1 VVFFE
6 NFKKNLGLKKIM
18 NKDLNISFE
27 FFPAK
32 DDAGHESLWQSLKK
46 LEQFSPKFFSVT
58 FGAGGGERD
67 KSDFLVKKIHNKSKI
82 PVAGHLTCVDMSKDE
97 INTIALNWLNN
108 GINKIVALRG
118 DVRKKNTKYSPHKKG
133 YINAADMVKGLKKL
147 GNFEISIAG
156 YPEKHP
162 ESENEIKD
170 LENLKNK
177 VDQGADK
184 IITQFF
190 FNDEKFLRFRD
201 RAVAS
206 GIKIPIIP
214 GILPIDNFE
223 KIKNFSQ
230 KCGTSIPNWVEQEFT
245 NLDSDN
251 EIQKIIGASIACDLV
266 KKLQSEGVNE
276 FHFYTLNKYEL
287 SYAVCKRLSADK
299 LKINKNQQKEIY
311 A

>member
-1 VVFFE
+1 
-6 NFKKNLGLKKIM
+6 M

-32 DDAGHESLWQSLKK
+32 DDVGHENLWKSLKK

-67 KSDFLVKKIHNKSKI
+67 KSDFLVKKIHNKSNT
-82 PVAGHLTCVDMSKDE
+82 PVAGHLTCVDMSKEE
-97 INTIALNWLNN
+97 INSIALDWLRN

-118 DVRKKNTKYSPHKKG
+118 DVRKKNSKYIPHKNG
-133 YINAADMVKGLKKL
+133 YANAADMVNGLKKL
-147 GNFEISIAG
+147 GNFQIAVAG

-162 ESENEIKD
+162 DSENEIKD

-177 VDQGADK
+177 ADQGADK

-190 FNDEKFLRFRD
+190 FNYEKFLKFRD
-201 RAVAS
+201 AAINA

-214 GILPIDNFE
+214 GILPVDNFE
-223 KIKNFSQ
+223 KIKNFSK
-230 KCGTSIPNWVEQEFT
+230 KCGTSIPTWIEEEFAGLE
-245 NLDSDN
+245 NDN
-251 EIQKIIGASIACDLV
+251 EIQKIVGASIACDLV
-266 KKLQSEGVNE
+266 KKLQVEGVNE

-287 SYAVCKRLSADK
+287 SYAVCKRLISDK
-299 LKINKNQQKEIY
+299 IKNKNNQQKELYI
-311 A
+311 

>member
-1 VVFFE
+1 
-6 NFKKNLGLKKIM
+6 M

-32 DDAGHESLWQSLKK
+32 DELGHENLWLSLKK
-46 LEQFSPKFFSVT
+46 LEQFSPKFVSVT

-67 KSDFLVKKIHNKSKI
+67 KSDFLVKKINNKSNT
-82 PVAGHLTCVDMSKDE
+82 PVAGHLTCVDMCKDE
-97 INTIALNWLNN
+97 INSIALDWLNN
-108 GINKIVALRG
+108 GINRIVALRG
-118 DVRKKNTKYSPHKKG
+118 DVRKINSKYVPHKKG
-133 YINAADMVKGLKKL
+133 YINAADMVNGLKKL
-147 GNFEISIAG
+147 GNFEILVAG

-162 ESENEIKD
+162 DSENEIKD

-201 RAVAS
+201 KAIAV
-206 GIKIPIIP
+206 GIKVPIIP

-223 KIKNFSQ
+223 KIKNFSK
-230 KCGTSIPNWVEQEFT
+230 KCGTTIPNWVEQEF
-245 NLDSDN
+245 NGLEKDN
-251 EIQKIIGASIACDLV
+251 EIQKIVGASIACDLV
-266 KKLQSEGVNE
+266 KKLQAEGVNE

-287 SYAVCKRLSADK
+287 SYAVCKRLIADK
-299 LKINKNQQKEIY
+299 IKIKKNQPKELHV
-311 A
+311 

>member
-1 VVFFE
+1 
-6 NFKKNLGLKKIM
+6 M
-18 NKDLNISFE
+18 NKDLSISFE

-32 DDAGHESLWQSLKK
+32 DETGQNNLWLSLKK

-67 KSDFLVKKIHNKSKI
+67 KSDFLVKKIKNQSTI

-97 INTIALNWLNN
+97 VNSVALSWLKN

-118 DVRKKNTKYSPHKKG
+118 DVRTKNSKYVPHKEG

-147 GNFEISIAG
+147 GNFEIAIAG

-190 FNDEKFLRFRD
+190 F
-201 RAVAS
+201 
-206 GIKIPIIP
+206 
-214 GILPIDNFE
+214 
-223 KIKNFSQ
+223 
-230 KCGTSIPNWVEQEFT
+230 
-245 NLDSDN
+245 
-251 EIQKIIGASIACDLV
+251 
-266 KKLQSEGVNE
+266 
-276 FHFYTLNKYEL
+276 
-287 SYAVCKRLSADK
+287 
-299 LKINKNQQKEIY
+299 
-311 A
+311 

>member
-1 VVFFE
+1 
-6 NFKKNLGLKKIM
+6 M

-32 DDAGHESLWQSLKK
+32 DEEGHENLWSSLKK

-67 KSDFLVKKIHNKSKI
+67 KTDFLVKKIHNKSNT

-97 INTIALNWLNN
+97 INSIALDWLSN
-108 GINKIVALRG
+108 GINKVVALRG
-118 DVRKKNTKYSPHKKG
+118 DVRKKNSKYTPHKNG
-133 YINAADMVKGLKKL
+133 YTNAADMINGLKKL
-147 GNFEISIAG
+147 GNFQIAVAG

-162 ESENEIKD
+162 DSENETKD

-177 VDQGADK
+177 ADQGADK

-190 FNDEKFLRFRD
+190 FNDEKFLKFRD
-201 RAVAS
+201 KAIAM

-223 KIKNFSQ
+223 KIKNFSK
-230 KCGTSIPNWVEQEFT
+230 KCATSIPTWVEEEFAGLE
-245 NLDSDN
+245 NDI
-251 EIQKIIGASIACDLV
+251 EIQKIVGASIACDLV
-266 KKLQSEGVNE
+266 KKLQSEGINE

-287 SYAVCKRLSADK
+287 SYAVCKRLISDNI
-299 LKINKNQQKEIY
+299 KIKNNQQKELY
-311 A
+311 V

>member
-1 VVFFE
+1 
-6 NFKKNLGLKKIM
+6 M
-18 NKDLNISFE
+18 NKDLSISFE

-32 DDAGHESLWQSLKK
+32 DETGHNNLWLSLKK

-67 KSDFLVKKIHNKSKI
+67 KSDFLVKKIKNQSTI
-82 PVAGHLTCVDMSKDE
+82 PAAGHLTCVDMSKDE
-97 INTIALNWLNN
+97 VNSVALSWLKN

-118 DVRKKNTKYSPHKKG
+118 DVRTKNSKYAPHKEG

-147 GNFEISIAG
+147 GNFEIAIAG

-190 FNDEKFLRFRD
+190 FNYEKFIKFRD
-201 RAVAS
+201 RAVS
-206 GIKIPIIP
+206 FGIKIPIIP
-214 GILPIDNFE
+214 SILPIDNFE
-223 KIKNFSQ
+223 KVKNFSS
-230 KCGTSIPNWVEQEFT
+230 KCGTTIPNWIEKEFAGLET
-245 NLDSDN
+245 DS
-251 EIQKIIGASIACDLV
+251 EIQKIVGASIACDLV
-266 KKLQSEGVNE
+266 KKLHAEGVDE

-287 SYAVCKRLSADK
+287 SYAICKRLVGDK
-299 LKINKNQQKEIY
+299 IATQNKQQKELY

>member
-1 VVFFE
+1 
-6 NFKKNLGLKKIM
+6 M
-18 NKDLNISFE
+18 SKDLNISFE

-32 DDAGHESLWQSLKK
+32 DEVGHENLWGSLKK

-67 KSDFLVKKIHNKSKI
+67 KTDFLVKKIHNKSNT

-97 INTIALNWLNN
+97 INSIALDWLSN
-108 GINKIVALRG
+108 GINKVVALRG
-118 DVRKKNTKYSPHKKG
+118 DVRKKNSKYTPHKNG
-133 YINAADMVKGLKKL
+133 YTNAADMINGLKKL
-147 GNFEISIAG
+147 GNFQIAVAG

-162 ESENEIKD
+162 DSENETKD

-177 VDQGADK
+177 ADQGADK

-190 FNDEKFLRFRD
+190 FNDEKFLKFRD
-201 RAVAS
+201 KAIAM

-223 KIKNFSQ
+223 KIKNFSK
-230 KCGTSIPNWVEQEFT
+230 KCATSIPTWVEEEFAGLE
-245 NLDSDN
+245 NDI
-251 EIQKIIGASIACDLV
+251 EIQKIVGASIACDLV
-266 KKLQSEGVNE
+266 KKLQSEGINE

-287 SYAVCKRLSADK
+287 SYAVCKRLISDNI
-299 LKINKNQQKEIY
+299 KIKNNQQKELY
-311 A
+311 V

>member
-1 VVFFE
+1 
-6 NFKKNLGLKKIM
+6 M
-18 NKDLNISFE
+18 SKDLNISFE

-32 DDAGHESLWQSLKK
+32 DEAGHENLWGSLKK

-67 KSDFLVKKIHNKSKI
+67 KTDFLVKKIHNKSNT

-97 INTIALNWLNN
+97 INLIALDWLSN
-108 GINKIVALRG
+108 GINKVVALRG
-118 DVRKKNTKYSPHKKG
+118 DVRKKNSKYTPHKNG
-133 YINAADMVKGLKKL
+133 YANAADMINGLKKL
-147 GNFEISIAG
+147 GNFQIAVAG

-162 ESENEIKD
+162 DSENETKD

-177 VDQGADK
+177 ADQGADK

-190 FNDEKFLRFRD
+190 FNDEKFLKFRD
-201 RAVAS
+201 KAIAM

-223 KIKNFSQ
+223 KIKNFSK
-230 KCGTSIPNWVEQEFT
+230 KCATSIPTWVEEEFAGLE
-245 NLDSDN
+245 NDI
-251 EIQKIIGASIACDLV
+251 EIQKIVGASIACDLV
-266 KKLQSEGVNE
+266 KKLQSEGINE

-287 SYAVCKRLSADK
+287 SYAVCKRLISDNI
-299 LKINKNQQKEIY
+299 KIKNNQQKELY
-311 A
+311 V

>member
-1 VVFFE
+1 
-6 NFKKNLGLKKIM
+6 M
-18 NKDLNISFE
+18 NKDLSISFE

-32 DDAGHESLWQSLKK
+32 DETGQNNLWLSLKK

-67 KSDFLVKKIHNKSKI
+67 KSDFLVKKIKNKSTI
-82 PVAGHLTCVDMSKDE
+82 PAAGHLTCVDMSKDE
-97 INTIALNWLNN
+97 VNSVALSWLKN

-118 DVRKKNTKYSPHKKG
+118 DVRTKNSKYVPHKEG

-147 GNFEISIAG
+147 GNFEIAIAG

-190 FNDEKFLRFRD
+190 FNYEKFLKFRD
-201 RAVAS
+201 RAVS
-206 GIKIPIIP
+206 LGIKIPIIP
-214 GILPIDNFE
+214 VFCP
-223 KIKNFSQ
+223 
-230 KCGTSIPNWVEQEFT
+230 
-245 NLDSDN
+245 
-251 EIQKIIGASIACDLV
+251 
-266 KKLQSEGVNE
+266 
-276 FHFYTLNKYEL
+276 
-287 SYAVCKRLSADK
+287 
-299 LKINKNQQKEIY
+299 
-311 A
+311 

>member
-1 VVFFE
+1 
-6 NFKKNLGLKKIM
+6 M

-32 DDAGHESLWQSLKK
+32 DEAGHENLWHSLEK
-46 LEQFSPKFFSVT
+46 LEQFSPKFVSVT

-67 KSDFLVKKIHNKSKI
+67 KSDFLVKKISKKSNT
-82 PVAGHLTCVDMSKDE
+82 PVAGHLTCVDMSKNE
-97 INTIALNWLNN
+97 INSIALDWLNN

-118 DVRKKNTKYSPHKKG
+118 DVRKKDSKYMPHKNG
-133 YINAADMVKGLKKL
+133 YENAADMVNGLKKL
-147 GNFEISIAG
+147 GNFHIAVAG

-162 ESENEIKD
+162 DSENETKD

-190 FNDEKFLRFRD
+190 FNDEKFLKFRD
-201 RAVAS
+201 KAIS
-206 GIKIPIIP
+206 LGIKIPIIP

-223 KIKNFSQ
+223 KIKNFSK
-230 KCGTSIPNWVEQEFT
+230 KCGTSIPIWVEEEFAGLE
-245 NLDSDN
+245 NDN
-251 EIQKIIGASIACDLV
+251 EVQKIVGASIAYDLV
-266 KKLQSEGVNE
+266 KKLQLEGVNE

-287 SYAVCKRLSADK
+287 SYAVCKRLIADK
-299 LKINKNQQKEIY
+299 TKIKINQLKELNV
-311 A
+311 